1 MGVNVKISE
10 FYSDCQNK
18 TAKVEKV
25 ESGKYKISFYDV
37 RLGGLLAS
45 RLRKCSEDEAL
56 IIAEDWVLTEIE
68 RKAKKYAKES

>member
-45 RLRKCSEDEAL
+45 RLR
-56 IIAEDWVLTEIE
+56 
-68 RKAKKYAKES
+68 